1 MSGFHAVQLTR
12 PRGSLGASVVQ
23 FSVPYVSLA
32 TTLNILISVIL
43 LPRLLELRRQVSLAG
58 NLEGIHKKFIS
69 FEALVVE
76 SALPS
81 GLFSFVFII
90 LFGFQKVSSIL
101 FLPLLVQVMVRGKS
115 LLYIPRRK
123 NEGPSQ
129 FSSKKIAVALGIY
142 FRIMEMRPS

>member
-1 MSGFHAVQLTR
+1 MSGFNAVQLTR
-12 PRGSLGASVVQ
+12 PKGSLGGASVVQ

-58 NLEGIHKKFIS
+58 NLEGVQKELIS
-69 FEALVVE
+69 FEALIVE

-90 LFGFQKVSSIL
+90 FFGFQKVSSIL
-101 FLPLLVQVMVRGKS
+101 FLPLLVQVMVRGK
-115 LLYIPRRK
+115 LYHIFL
-123 NEGPSQ
+123 EIHA
-129 FSSKKIAVALGIY
+129 KI
-142 FRIMEMRPS
+142 F

>member
-12 PRGSLGASVVQ
+12 PKGSLGGASVVQ

-43 LPRLLELRRQVSLAG
+43 LPRLLELRRQVSLSG
-58 NLEGIHKKFIS
+58 TLEGTQKKFIS
-69 FEALVVE
+69 FEALVIE

-101 FLPLLVQVMVRGKS
+101 FLPPLVQVMVRGRLYHIFLEVHVNF
-115 LLYIPRRK
+115 LLGNRARTCC
-123 NEGPSQ
+123 
-129 FSSKKIAVALGIY
+129 SSNNPGVRLV
-142 FRIMEMRPS
+142 

>member
-12 PRGSLGASVVQ
+12 PRGSLGGASVVQ

-115 LLYIPRRK
+115 LLYIPRSSFK
-123 NEGPSQ
+123 NL
-129 FSSKKIAVALGIY
+129 LGN
-142 FRIMEMRPS
+142 RARTHCSPNSPGVRLV